1 MNLNFLKKF
10 KISRDSIS
18 YFVIALVVV
27 VLIGGSYWLGFLKG
41 IRETKKIVVEGV
53 TNPQKEGID
62 FSLFWEAWNV
72 LKSKYVSQEKVSDD
86 RSLLYGSI
94 AGLLSSLKDPNTSFF
109 SPEDAEKFSQ
119 DISGEF
125 GGIGAEIGLNKDGQ
139 LIVITPLKGTPAEK
153 AGLKPQDKILKINN
167 ENTFGLSVEEA
178 VRKIRGP
185 KGTVVTLTIFREGWE
200 KEKDFSITRDI
211 IQIPTLDFKTL
222 NFEGKEDKKGKIAYI
237 KLNNFYEKAPS
248 LFYQAALK
256 AIFSQAEGIIL
267 DLRNNPGGYLEA
279 AVNIGGWFIEKG
291 KTIVVEEFRDKSQ
304 NETFVSRGP
313 SIFKDV
319 PTVVLIN
326 KGSASASEILAGA
339 LKENNGAII
348 MGEKSFGKGTVQEL
362 VNLSDQSML
371 KITVAY
377 WLTPQGHRIDQNGI
391 EPDIELKSPQ
401 ENEKEEFDTDSWI
414 KEATQVL
421 VKKIKGEN

>member
-1 MNLNFLKKF
+1 M
-10 KISRDSIS
+10 
-18 YFVIALVVV
+18 
-27 VLIGGSYWLGFLKG
+27 
-41 IRETKKIVVEGV
+41 
-53 TNPQKEGID
+53 
-62 FSLFWEAWNV
+62 
-72 LKSKYVSQEKVSDD
+72 
-86 RSLLYGSI
+86 
-94 AGLLSSLKDPNTSFF
+94 
-109 SPEDAEKFSQ
+109 
-119 DISGEF
+119 
-125 GGIGAEIGLNKDGQ
+125 
-139 LIVITPLKGTPAEK
+139 
-153 AGLKPQDKILKINN
+153 
-167 ENTFGLSVEEA
+167 EEA